1 MNILMAT
8 EMTQGKPTEEK
19 TLELGG
25 IIEDPCCVKCLVLG
39 TRLKETIDELSSAQ
53 VIKELLRSEVSV
65 EVEALRNQCDSG
77 TVNIKNTVGEQI
89 DQLQTNKKWSDE
101 VAGGSTDGQRMI

>member
-1 MNILMAT
+1 V
-8 EMTQGKPTEEK
+8 
-19 TLELGG
+19 LE
-25 IIEDPCCVKCLVLG
+25 

-65 EVEALRNQCDSG
+65 EMEALRNQCDSG

-101 VAGGSTDGQRMI
+101 VAGGSTDGQKRI